1 MKAIIFDIGSVLVS
15 FNYPDFLKHLG
26 YSEAVQKELD
36 VIKEGGPFW
45 QKMDRGLMTEEE
57 GLKIYLD
64 MIPTYKKEAEYA
76 FTHMAYYMEEITPTS
91 RFLRAAKAKGYQV
104 YYLSNYSHRNWEII
118 FERFD
123 FFRLFDGGVVSYQ
136 VHQVKPDAEIYQTL
150 LGKYGLAPENTLFI
164 DDRENNI
171 RAAEKLGIHTLWL
184 KPDTDLFAEA
194 AELGFGV

>member
-91 RFLRAAKAKGYQV
+91 RFLRAAKAKGYQA
-104 YYLSNYSHRNWEII
+104 YYLSNYSHGNWEII
-118 FERFD
+118 FKRFD

>member
-104 YYLSNYSHRNWEII
+104 YYLSIYSHRNWEII

-164 DDRENNI
+164 DDRDNNI

>member
-1 MKAIIFDIGSVLVS
+1 M
-15 FNYPDFLKHLG
+15 
-26 YSEAVQKELD
+26 
-36 VIKEGGPFW
+36 
-45 QKMDRGLMTEEE
+45 
-57 GLKIYLD
+57 
-64 MIPTYKKEAEYA
+64 
-76 FTHMAYYMEEITPTS
+76 
-91 RFLRAAKAKGYQV
+91 
-104 YYLSNYSHRNWEII
+104 
-118 FERFD
+118 
-123 FFRLFDGGVVSYQ
+123 SYQ

>member
-104 YYLSNYSHRNWEII
+104 YYLSN
-118 FERFD
+118 
-123 FFRLFDGGVVSYQ
+123 
-136 VHQVKPDAEIYQTL
+136 
-150 LGKYGLAPENTLFI
+150 
-164 DDRENNI
+164 
-171 RAAEKLGIHTLWL
+171 
-184 KPDTDLFAEA
+184 
-194 AELGFGV
+194 